1 MARMKRLKYPSLR
14 ACVIEHARAY
24 TPNKILVEDAGIGM
38 GLIQDSQKA
47 GKPAVAV
54 KPERNKKTRMQIQSD
69 KFAAGSGVFSK
80 VRFLARGV
88 RVRVIRFS
96 ERAF

>member
-1 MARMKRLKYPSLR
+1 MSL
-14 ACVIEHARAY
+14 ARAY

-38 GLIQDSQKA
+38 GLIQDLQKA

-69 KFAAGSGVFSK
+69 KFAAGLVFFPKHASW
-80 VRFLARGV
+80 RAEY
-88 RVRVIRFS
+88 RVRAFCFPK
-96 ERAF
+96 RAF